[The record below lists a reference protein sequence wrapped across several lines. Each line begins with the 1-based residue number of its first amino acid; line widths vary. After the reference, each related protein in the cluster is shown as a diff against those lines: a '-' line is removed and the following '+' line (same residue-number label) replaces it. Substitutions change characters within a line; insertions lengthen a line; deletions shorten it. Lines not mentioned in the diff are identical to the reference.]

1 MSDSIVSY
9 RLEQRVAI
17 VTLDDG
23 KVNALGHP
31 LLDALDAALD
41 RAEQE
46 ARAVVLVG
54 RPGRFSAGFDLRE
67 LTAGPE
73 QAVALFEKGAT
84 LYQRLYGFPKPVVAA
99 CTGHAVAGGALL
111 LLCADVRV
119 GADGPFQVGLNE
131 VAIGLVLPRLAIEL
145 ATARLDPRRLTEATV
160 LGALF
165 DPAEAAAVGYL
176 DRVVPAEGLIDAAL
190 AEAARLGTLP
200 SPALSATKR
209 AVRAGT
215 LERMVQDLQSEL
227 AVLMPAR

>member
-9 RLEQRVAI
+9 RLEDRVAV
-17 VTLDDG
+17 VTFDDG
-23 KVNALGHP
+23 KVNALGHA
-31 LLDALDAALD
+31 LLDGVGAALD
-41 RAEQE
+41 RAEEE

-54 RPGRFSAGFDLRE
+54 RPGRFSAGFDLKE
-67 LTAGPE
+67 LTSGPE
-73 QAVALFEKGAT
+73 RAVALFEKGAM

-111 LLCADVRV
+111 LLSADLRV
-119 GADGPFQVGLNE
+119 GAEGDFQLGLNE
-131 VAIGLVLPRLAIEL
+131 VAIGLTLPRLAIEL

-160 LGALF
+160 LGQVF
-165 DPAEAAAVGYL
+165 GPAEAVAVGYL
-176 DRVVPAEGLIDAAL
+176 DRVVPGDALRATAI

-200 SPALSATKR
+200 SPALAATKR

-215 LERMVQDLQSEL
+215 LERMVQDLRAEL

>member
-17 VTLDDG
+17 ITLDDG

-41 RAEQE
+41 QAEAE

-54 RPGRFSAGFDLRE
+54 RPGRFSAGFDLRV
-67 LTAGPE
+67 LTSGPE
-73 QAVALFEKGAT
+73 QAIALFEKGAA

-99 CTGHAVAGGALL
+99 CSGHAVAGGALL

-119 GADGPFQVGLNE
+119 GASGPYQVGLNE
-131 VAIGLVLPRLAIEL
+131 VAIGMVLPRLAIEL
-145 ATARLDPRRLTEATV
+145 AAARLDPRRLTEATV
-160 LGALF
+160 LGRLF
-165 DPAEAAAVGYL
+165 DPEEAVAVGYL
-176 DRVVPAEGLIDAAL
+176 DEVVPGDALLEA
-190 AEAARLGTLP
+190 AITSAARLGTLP
-200 SPALSATKR
+200 SPALAATKR

-215 LERMVQDLQSEL
+215 LARMVQDLRAEL
-227 AVLMPAR
+227 AVLMPSS